1 MNHRRMWTLG
11 VLAALVGVLAWGAV
25 TETHAQPPEV
35 AWYRIVNEGRSAGT
49 MTSWQRVG
57 TGAASTFPF
66 LDDFEVDIRPRGANV
81 VAKVRDGR
89 SEVSTVINCTQADA
103 PRHAALRA
111 TRSGTDQPVIFVAL
125 KCSAS
130 APAVQ

>member
-1 MNHRRMWTLG
+1 MDHRRMWTIG
-11 VLAALVGVLAWGAV
+11 VLAALVGVLSWGAV
-25 TETHAQPPEV
+25 AVTRAQPSEV

-57 TGAASTFPF
+57 AGAASTFPF

-81 VAKVRDGR
+81 VAAVRDGR
-89 SEVSTVINCTQADA
+89 SEVSTVINCTQRDA
-103 PRHAALRA
+103 PRHTALRA
-111 TRSGTDQPVIFVAL
+111 TRTGADQPVVYVAL

-130 APAVQ
+130 APPTE